1 MLKFLKHI
9 LIILFAT
16 ILLSFVL
23 DKAIFDFF
31 YKFHKR
37 TKLDVEGL
45 KKEIVFFGSSRCVHH
60 IDPRLIDSICH
71 TKSYNMGWAAANP
84 REIYAAIKIYIAKNN
99 TPKSIYIQIDQEH
112 DDTTEDGLARQSL
125 LKFYQR
131 GIIDD
136 YFSASLKDEL
146 RIPLYASMNY
156 RDFGWRE
163 IIKIFLNNTNSINQN
178 FGYTPIQTNG
188 FNHKQL
194 FKLHVKAFKI
204 QNIWILKA
212 INLCNE
218 KNIEVHFFTAP
229 ICTSN
234 QIQTFNRFSRLY
246 NVDYI
251 DYSLRFKDSQQYF
264 SDPTHLNRE
273 GAVLFSKTFAR
284 DILKLRHSN

>member
-23 DKAIFDFF
+23 DKAIFNFF

-60 IDPRLIDSICH
+60 IDPRIIDSICH
-71 TKSYNMGWAAANP
+71 TKSFNMGWAAANP
-84 REIYAAIKIYIAKNN
+84 KDIYAAIKIYLAKNSA
-99 TPKSIYIQIDQEH
+99 PKSIFIQIDQEH

-125 LKFYQR
+125 LKFYKR

-136 YFSASLKDEL
+136 YFSANLKDEL
-146 RIPLYASMNY
+146 RIPLFASLNY

-163 IIKIFLNNTNSINQN
+163 VIKTLFNNNNSANQN
-178 FGYTPIQTNG
+178 LGYTAIQSKG
-188 FNHKQL
+188 FKPTQL
-194 FKLHVKAFKI
+194 YKFNKDAFRK
-204 QNIWILKA
+204 QNIWTSKA

-218 KNIEVHFFTAP
+218 KKIKVHLFTAP

-273 GAVLFSKTFAR
+273 GAMLFSKIMTR
-284 DILKLRHSN
+284 DILGLGHTN